1 MKMRLPSPK
10 ELWERFITTMKSRAG
25 LVCVVTVLFFG
36 MTAGVARDPLATF
49 LSILASFSVFF
60 IITLSLNIETGLTGI
75 PQFGRVLAVLTG
87 ALAVASIPGRIL
99 AAFMGLP
106 AGLDYGDDAVNY
118 KVVPKINE
126 FLATNPAL
134 SILVLLFS
142 LLLAAACGAAIGWLC
157 SRPAI
162 RLREAYLGIS
172 LLAFGDV
179 LMWIGH
185 NWEPL
190 VGGSTGVFVPD
201 PFAFT
206 GGGIT
211 EHIIIVSVLAIIA
224 IGTLI
229 LVEMMTRSPL
239 GRAFKMHRDC
249 ELAASVYGRDIV
261 KVRTQ
266 SLMIGSALAAI
277 GGALYVFYTHTC
289 KAITFERATWTF
301 WPWAYMMLGG
311 VGSNI
316 GMFFGV
322 MLYTV
327 IRYNIV
333 VRRHFL
339 AGIVPFDPIWLDMLL
354 GGIMLI
360 LIVLFMPSG
369 LVPEKPVT
377 TLPPDKIKAMLENIK
392 KRGKEK
398 G

>member
-1 MKMRLPSPK
+1 MKMRLPSLK
-10 ELWERFITTMKSRAG
+10 ELWERFLTTMKSRAG

-36 MTAGVARDPLATF
+36 TTTGVARDPLATF

-134 SILVLLFS
+134 SILIFIFS

-316 GMFFGV
+316 GVFFGV

-333 VRRHFL
+333 VRRHLL